1 MKKNNNKIFK
11 KSLSKF
17 TTGVIVVSINC
28 KGIFLGKTINSF
40 ASLSLKPPLIL
51 FSLDKKSSSLMYY
64 KKARYFSINIL
75 SSKQIKLSNYFAK
88 KNPKWPEFP
97 FKVGSYKNPKW
108 PEFPFKVGSY
118 KTPNFSNCLANLEC
132 KKTKYL
138 SQGDHV
144 LFIGEVLNLSYNNN
158 LKPLLYFNSKYM

>member
-97 FKVGSYKNPKW
+97 FKVGSYK
-108 PEFPFKVGSY
+108 
-118 KTPNFSNCLANLEC
+118 TPNFSNCLANLEC